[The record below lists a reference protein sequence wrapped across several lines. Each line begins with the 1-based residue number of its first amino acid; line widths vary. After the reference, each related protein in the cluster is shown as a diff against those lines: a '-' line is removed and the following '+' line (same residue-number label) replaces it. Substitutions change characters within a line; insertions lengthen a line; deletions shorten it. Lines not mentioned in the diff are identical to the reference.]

1 MEHNKAPG
9 PDGFPPEFYQVFW
22 HVIKDDLMA
31 LFDDFHNGTL
41 PLHSLNFGTI
51 ILLPKSNDAK
61 QIQQYRHICLL
72 NASFKI
78 FIKVAM
84 SRIAKVA
91 QKIIRPSQSAFLP
104 GRNIIEGAI
113 VLHKTLHELHMKKQ
127 DGIIFKIDFEKV
139 YDKVKWDFL
148 QQTLRMKGFSIVW
161 CKWIEAFTKGG
172 NVGIKVNDQIARLE
186 FPN

>member
-9 PDGFPPEFYQVFW
+9 LDGFPPEFYQVFW

-41 PLHSLNFGTI
+41 PLHSLNIGTI

-72 NASFKI
+72 NVSFKI

-91 QKIIRPSQSAFLP
+91 QKIIRPS
-104 GRNIIEGAI
+104 
-113 VLHKTLHELHMKKQ
+113 
-127 DGIIFKIDFEKV
+127 
-139 YDKVKWDFL
+139 
-148 QQTLRMKGFSIVW
+148 
-161 CKWIEAFTKGG
+161 
-172 NVGIKVNDQIARLE
+172 
-186 FPN
+186 

>member
-1 MEHNKAPG
+1 MVSLLSSIK
-9 PDGFPPEFYQVFW
+9 FFW

-61 QIQQYRHICLL
+61 QIQQYMHICLL

-91 QKIIRPSQSAFLP
+91 QKIIRP
-104 GRNIIEGAI
+104 GRKIMEGAI

-127 DGIIFKIDFEKV
+127 DGIIFKIDFEKS

-148 QQTLRMKGFSIVW
+148 QQTLRMKGFSVVW

-172 NVGIKVNDQIARLE
+172 NVGIKVNDQIARLV